1 MTSPRR
7 VVAMLLL
14 VALPHL
20 AGIDRAA
27 VLAWSDSFTDGV
39 DTSRW
44 SFPLN
49 GSCWR
54 MDKGITFEDAS
65 TIYARRPGI
74 TLNLYNT
81 PHDCPS
87 SSARDHH
94 QAAAKPAASSR
105 SNIVVAGE
113 RAAAIGS
120 QIEAACT
127 PGPAIFDM
135 HHRQP
140 SPADAGALAF
150 FSMFREDPA
159 GCALQLLFGYKS
171 DAPDV
176 FTVSV
181 NGRTKDGSEFKH
193 VARCTYPSHFDP
205 RGLHKYTIHWNGD
218 RISWEIDGAEVY
230 AHKEPAIPR
239 TCSCVAPYVILRAD
253 GDAQSRRVIEWE
265 VDEVAVY
272 ATNTS
277 DPRLASSKT
286 TDFACVPVH

>member
-127 PGPAIFDM
+127 PGPAISDM

-150 FSMFREDPA
+150 FSMFRGSGRLRSPTPLWLQVRRA
-159 GCALQLLFGYKS
+159 GCVYGLCEWTHQGRFGVQARRALYVSKS
-171 DAPDV
+171 
-176 FTVSV
+176 
-181 NGRTKDGSEFKH
+181 
-193 VARCTYPSHFDP
+193 
-205 RGLHKYTIHWNGD
+205 L
-218 RISWEIDGAEVY
+218 
-230 AHKEPAIPR
+230 
-239 TCSCVAPYVILRAD
+239 
-253 GDAQSRRVIEWE
+253 
-265 VDEVAVY
+265 
-272 ATNTS
+272 
-277 DPRLASSKT
+277 
-286 TDFACVPVH
+286 